1 MKPRRATSAAAGKQ
15 QSRNTN
21 RKRKT
26 TKKKVESIKQWLK
39 KNSLTALKLTIL
51 DALEPYIV
59 NTNTASSNDAGV
71 LDNDYV
77 DSKAWNDVFE

>member
-15 QSRNTN
+15 QSTNTN